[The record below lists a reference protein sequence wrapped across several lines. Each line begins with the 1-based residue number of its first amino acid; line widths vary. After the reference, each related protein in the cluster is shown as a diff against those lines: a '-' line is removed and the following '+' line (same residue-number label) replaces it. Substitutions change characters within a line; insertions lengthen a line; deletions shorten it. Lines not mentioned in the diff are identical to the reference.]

1 MTLEVKDTIEAACW
15 VGKALFDLGKTAG
28 STGNISFR
36 VGDKIYVTKSGS
48 CFGRLTEDSW
58 AILDLEGHN
67 LNGKKPSKEYP
78 IHLAF
83 YKAYPEM
90 QGVIHTHGPYATLI
104 SCLEGT
110 IQELLPKYTPYLDMK
125 LGKIG
130 LIPYAAPGSEALFSA
145 VAQQVTEAKG
155 FLMAN
160 HGAVVGGKD
169 IMDAFYNIEELE
181 ESAKLAWLLRQESK
195 ARRIVD

>member
-1 MTLEVKDTIEAACW
+1 MDNKLQQAMTDAIW

-36 VGDKIYVTKSGS
+36 VDDKIYVTKSGS

-58 AILDLEGHN
+58 AILDLEGNN
-67 LNGKKPSKEYP
+67 LNGKKASKEYP
-78 IHLAF
+78 IHVAF
-83 YKAYPEM
+83 YRQYPEM
-90 QGVIHTHGPYATLI
+90 QGVVHTHGPYATLI
-104 SCLEGT
+104 SCLQGT
-110 IQELLPKYTPYLDMK
+110 VEELLPKYTPYLEMK

-130 LIPYAAPGSEALFSA
+130 WIPYAAPGSKELFDS
-145 VAQQVTEAKG
+145 VAEKVGEAKG

-160 HGAVVGGKD
+160 HGAVVGGKS

-181 ESAKLAWLLRQESK
+181 ESAKIAWLLRNEK
-195 ARRIVD
+195 NAVLIKD